1 MSTIIKTAVQQQ
13 WDIDYIDQAGHRLA
27 KDIDFEVL
35 ASMLVS
41 SCGWTTVELPSLRS
55 NDNAIDIADWLNLE
69 CKAHWR
75 HRGRTFVFESK
86 DEAALFKLTWS

>member
-1 MSTIIKTAVQQQ
+1 MPTIIKTAVQQQ
-13 WDIDYIDQAGHRLA
+13 WNIDYIDQAGQNIA
-27 KDIDFEVL
+27 KDIDFGVL

-55 NDNAIDIADWLNLE
+55 NDNAIDIANWLNLE